1 MKRFAICFVALAS
14 VLTAT
19 AQVPVASNP
28 VCAECGGGEMA
39 KKNGQWVEVTPHKSW
54 CPIAKKIEEAKEKEK
69 ENAWAPNFNSTEYK
83 YGVSVVCPWC
93 DNEGLGKG
101 RLGHQTDC
109 PIGKTQ
115 GFIRKAWDRA
125 RSPQDVKFK
134 IQIYEQN
141 IRTLAMDPALRMNQ
155 SQTPATTTPKQPIST
170 KLKDHQPM
178 PEQRPA
184 RPEKPTALIPKM
196 DKMPP
201 TVLPNTTVLVGLR
214 EQVNGSSTI
223 YDKRTQFNDKYA
235 AVARCHTNANGT
247 EEWALF
253 KDDEKIGDFSKVTV
267 IDEGDLYRFYVCRD
281 MNGRWGL
288 YDKYGTK
295 TLDHE
300 YSSIEPI
307 VFNSITNRREVTL
320 KCYRDGKCGMTDP
333 IFPKPVVCEYDDILH
348 ETDNSYRVQKD
359 GKWGLITSYGR
370 TEIPVEQAYIERI
383 QYQGVP
389 NTYYIVTKDKVNFCV
404 YSSGSKSFKDDYTL
418 GEAREKVREM
428 ASIFLK
434 Y

>member
-19 AQVPVASNP
+19 AQVPAASNP

-39 KKNGQWVEVTPHKSW
+39 KRNGEWVEVTPHKSW

-69 ENAWAPNFNSTEYK
+69 ENAWAPNFNSIEYK
-83 YGVSVVCPWC
+83 YGNGVKCEECGRVQGHVSDCSIGFCQKKILKLSELDHTKIWAGSVEATKNTVHRL
-93 DNEGLGKG
+93 EGN
-101 RLGHQTDC
+101 
-109 PIGKTQ
+109 
-115 GFIRKAWDRA
+115 IRNAAQRA
-125 RSPQDVKFK
+125 REERAQAQQGGK
-134 IQIYEQN
+134 
-141 IRTLAMDPALRMNQ
+141 
-155 SQTPATTTPKQPIST
+155 SQQPIST

-288 YDKYGTK
+288 YNKYGTK

>member
-1 MKRFAICFVALAS
+1 MKRLFLLLLTICAFSAKDS
-14 VLTAT
+14 Y
-19 AQVPVASNP
+19 AQVPAASNP
-28 VCAECGGGEMA
+28 VCAECGGNEYRKEGG
-39 KKNGQWVEVTPHKSW
+39 KWVKISDHK
-54 CPIAKKIEEAKEKEK
+54 P
-69 ENAWAPNFNSTEYK
+69 
-83 YGVSVVCPWC
+83 
-93 DNEGLGKG
+93 
-101 RLGHQTDC
+101 DC
-109 PIGKTQ
+109 PIGKKIAEAEAKAKANAWSPNYSSIEYKYGNGVKCEECGRVQ
-115 GFIRKAWDRA
+115 GHVSDCSIGFCQKKILKLSELDHTKIWAGSVEATKNTVHRLEGNIRNAAQRA
-125 RSPQDVKFK
+125 REERAQAQQGGK
-134 IQIYEQN
+134 
-141 IRTLAMDPALRMNQ
+141 
-155 SQTPATTTPKQPIST
+155 SQQPIST